1 MKGINVSTIVTTIQ
15 EIIRQELRS
24 LRIADLGIVEEVY
37 PHSGDTDVDNYGC
50 DVRLKNSGLLLKRV
64 PLAIGHIGTAA
75 IPNKGDV
82 VLLAFDK
89 GDVNQ
94 PIIIGRLYNEKQ
106 RPPLNN
112 PDEIIFRLPLAK
124 ADNKTIKAAIRNHQ
138 SQSPPR
144 ELIFEMPPKIT
155 VRVSD
160 GTVRATAG
168 KTEMKLDQP
177 GGSGGIVT
185 VFAGRTKITMNQDG
199 DITVEAAADITLKA
213 TGDLK
218 MEGRNVKIE
227 GQLNTDIK
235 AGLQASLASKMG
247 TTIDGGLSGTL
258 KGTTIRLT
266 GITSFSPAG

>member
-1 MKGINVSTIVTTIQ
+1 MTTIVNTIQ
-15 EIIRQELRS
+15 QIVRQEMRRLRV
-24 LRIADLGIVEEVY
+24 ADLGLVEEVY
-37 PHSGDTDVDNYGC
+37 PHSGDSDVDNYGC

-75 IPNKGDV
+75 IPNKGDL

-112 PDEIIFRLPLAK
+112 PDEVIFRLPLAE
-124 ADNKTIKAAIRNHQ
+124 ADDKTIKAAIRNHK

-144 ELIFEMPPKIT
+144 ELIVEMPPKIT
-155 VRVSD
+155 VRITD

-177 GGSGGIVT
+177 GGTGGTVT
-185 VFAGRTKITMNQDG
+185 VVAGSTKITMNQDG
-199 DITVEAAADITLKA
+199 DVVVEAAADMTLKA
-213 TGDLK
+213 VGDLK
-218 MEGRNVKIE
+218 VQGRNVKIE
-227 GQLNTDIK
+227 GQINTDIK
-235 AGLQASLASKMG
+235 AGTQATLKANMG
-247 TTIDGGLSGTL
+247 LTVDGGLSGTL
-258 KGTTIRLT
+258 KGATVAIN
-266 GITSFSPAG
+266 GITSFSPA